1 MSATTSARPPGR
13 RSTQMYGVPSS
24 MTPADV
30 ASAAGATAAP
40 PSEAA
45 FHAVLPAEDGG
56 VSPRGHNPPRM
67 QYKFISKPPSPQP
80 AYNRIADVSVNV
92 AGSRSPAAAVAA
104 AASTMT
110 IRGLRGRLS
119 DGTVH
124 RKPYPFT
131 AAQPSAGGHK
141 GTARPLLSRH
151 GRCLS
156 RARTG
161 MAVSALTAVSSASGA
176 GADTATTESTR
187 MVKEASLRNTWAAN
201 FNNTATLRETVS
213 TSNGAYTAFEEELVR
228 ELNELRR
235 APAAYAAVVEREAT
249 IGAPY
254 VQENDLYFCD
264 ESAAESAAVELRR
277 HLEEQ
282 YCPVQ
287 CEVAS
292 TASSAVSRAMMQAM
306 SPKKGMQAGQ
316 EKRRSK
322 KALDGPPSSPALS
335 TGVGASSTAR
345 RRSGRP
351 SPAPQ
356 RHTTGSGA
364 PHGGGG
370 PSPRRCTISSDLPG
384 GGVTVAGVSALHATP
399 ATLRNQGLHELTLSQ
414 LRHQFRCQQRYR
426 AALEVALR
434 DMRASQRQAEA
445 AQQAAWA
452 SEAEKALRKG
462 RRLMTTNAFNVNMG
476 ASSTPQQDNTGEP
489 SVPSVVPH
497 SHKKLSHTSTANS
510 AMRTSG
516 SSEDP
521 VSLRRCEDMA
531 QLRSMHEARIRHIKQ
546 KLRDV
551 RNACKRSL
559 AAANIVLDA
568 VRALR
573 EAQPAPP
580 VQRHRGLSLAAHDT
594 AVMYYGDEER
604 VAALQDLYAVSRA
617 TLVGL
622 AEHPGAPT
630 APLLT
635 LEQLSRRLE
644 QCQVEEAKPKITS
657 VSSSPGRRSR
667 SEDGEEGD
675 VRERSGTEAAP
686 SWVLPLLSEEAS
698 LLANVAK
705 NACTTYGYISG
716 EVHGLHLQVVTGSP
730 RSLLLQMILGLL
742 TPVLDLSNHSL
753 PQRSGQATQRASTP
767 ATANSTNATRCYA
780 GVRIEGHAY
789 AAAGAPTGTRDA
801 ATRADLPQFQVVS
814 SQLGTGER
822 DRADQVPAARLS
834 KEEAQLAA
842 PEHKSSNSGT
852 DAITDAPHA
861 QRAAAAAAQRLWP
874 LLWTGAYTIGCA
886 WQQVR
891 GWRDVP
897 TFAEACE
904 ERQSIRCASSGTLS
918 SRGAAPPFTEEAHTV
933 TCTTLLFA
941 SGFEEYEVVRGCHH
955 MSPAATRRVVQSPP
969 VTVCDGGPQSASHGG
984 SIADS
989 VEARRAAVDVHS
1001 TLGVTLLTP
1010 TMHPMHIHAS
1020 DPSCRAVCVAV
1031 RVPYTSPGFSFTHSS
1046 MCAGEDGRVCSGGC
1060 RDPSI
1065 RIVAQVTRQCELTP
1079 PHPTTCTAEVLTQRS
1094 PVDPSVWLVLV
1105 DTAATFQRHAAA
1117 FTDNDGAVLKAD
1129 ASPGTGATTMSAA
1142 SAAVPLAL
1150 HIYAKDMNDAM
1161 GEFEHVAFIRMQQ
1174 YPQPREVNAGAVAI
1188 AASATPATPAPYVLM
1203 EPEWRY
1209 LLNGLACVA
1218 ASPLSTQTATR
1229 LTATSHTA
1237 AQASVLTKVASATP
1251 TARSVG
1257 WATLHEPLLGRD
1269 GVLLCPLSADLRESE
1284 RFGDMLEAL
1293 RIRQETTI
1301 SGRDGKAAGAAG
1313 RVIRVAVQLPA
1324 YSNVRWWRRRLMK
1337 LRCLQEKLTDEVV
1350 AEGDEQT
1357 AASTAQSPSA
1367 ACTHQDRSPESLAE
1381 GCHLPATEFAP
1392 PSDDGHADAKA
1403 TPLGASNGSGEATT
1417 SAASVTPILGSPCS
1431 SANPA
1436 AMDAEAGAAVE
1447 GSSSA
1452 EVVSEPPKGK
1462 GSEKKKVSSDG
1473 KREAKRSPTSAAAG
1487 SSGAKAQDRHS
1498 PSNVAPSGMSKKKAQ
1513 ALHKDSDGA
1522 IASSTAAAA
1531 AAASTGSSLAPTQA
1545 RLCTLSVNTAPK
1557 LPESGALREY
1567 EIMVQRAAGATL
1579 VASRSSSVQPC
1590 LQPSLISIIGLR
1602 ELCAQLHTDLQVWEA
1617 HLRRVRPILC
1627 GERDRIAAEIVK
1639 KKGKE
1644 QLRLQH
1650 DHEDVVGELQVIERG
1665 VASLNQAATAA
1676 TDALRT
1682 RERTQMLR
1690 RARLMRI
1697 AEELAAIESSPPR
1710 LAPKDTSDKVVTA
1723 PLPSTP
1729 PPSAAPKVTLRFFKT
1744 EGVAAGSGCKA
1755 AFAVARPPQ
1764 HLSSQRAGV
1773 LDCTMREGAPKPSE
1787 REAGEVTLTPQP
1799 SSAHDAT
1806 SSSSPLQP
1814 LEGDGNSAADVYAA
1828 TCSIPLTFTGCAT
1841 LYIDGEVAVTWRV

>member
-1 MSATTSARPPGR
+1 MVT
-13 RSTQMYGVPSS
+13 
-24 MTPADV
+24 
-30 ASAAGATAAP
+30 
-40 PSEAA
+40 
-45 FHAVLPAEDGG
+45 
-56 VSPRGHNPPRM
+56 
-67 QYKFISKPPSPQP
+67 
-80 AYNRIADVSVNV
+80 
-92 AGSRSPAAAVAA
+92 
-104 AASTMT
+104 
-110 IRGLRGRLS
+110 
-119 DGTVH
+119 
-124 RKPYPFT
+124 
-131 AAQPSAGGHK
+131 
-141 GTARPLLSRH
+141 
-151 GRCLS
+151 
-156 RARTG
+156 
-161 MAVSALTAVSSASGA
+161 SALTAVSSASGA
-176 GADTATTESTR
+176 GAGTATTESMH
-187 MVKEASLRNTWAAN
+187 MVKEASLHNTWAAN
-201 FNNTATLRETVS
+201 FNNTETLRETVS

-235 APAAYAAVVEREAT
+235 APAAYAAIVEREAT

-292 TASSAVSRAMMQAM
+292 TASSAVSRAMMQAV
-306 SPKKGMQAGQ
+306 SPKTGMQAGQ
-316 EKRRSK
+316 EKRRGK

-356 RHTTGSGA
+356 RHTTGLGA

-370 PSPRRCTISSDLPG
+370 PSSRRCTISSDLPG
-384 GGVTVAGVSALHATP
+384 GGVTVAGVSALRATP
-399 ATLRNQGLHELTLSQ
+399 VTLRSQGLHELTLSQ

-476 ASSTPQQDNTGEP
+476 ASSTPLQHNNTVEP

-497 SHKKLSHTSTANS
+497 NHKKLSHTSTATS
-510 AMRTSG
+510 AMRTSS

-521 VSLRRCEDMA
+521 VSLRRSEDMA
-531 QLRSMHEARIRHIKQ
+531 QLRSMHEARIRRMEQ

-622 AEHPGAPT
+622 AEYPGAPT
-630 APLLT
+630 APLPT

-667 SEDGEEGD
+667 CEDGDEGD
-675 VRERSGTEAAP
+675 VRERSGTEVAP

-716 EVHGLHLQVVTGSP
+716 EVHGLHLQVITGSP

-753 PQRSGQATQRASTP
+753 PQSSGQATQRVSSPTM
-767 ATANSTNATRCYA
+767 ANSTNATRCYA
-780 GVRIEGHAY
+780 GVRIEGHVY

-801 ATRADLPQFQVVS
+801 AARADLPQFQVAS
-814 SQLGTGER
+814 SQQGTGER
-822 DRADQVPAARLS
+822 DRADQVPAAWLS

-842 PEHKSSNSGT
+842 PEHKCSNSDTG
-852 DAITDAPHA
+852 AITDASHA

-904 ERQSIRCASSGTLS
+904 ERQAIQCASSGTLS
-918 SRGAAPPFTEEAHTV
+918 SREATPPFTGEAHTV
-933 TCTTLLFA
+933 ICTTLLFA
-941 SGFEEYEVVRGCHH
+941 SGFEEYEVVRGCQH
-955 MSPAATRRVVQSPP
+955 MSPAAARRVVQSTP
-969 VTVCDGGPQSASHGG
+969 VTVFDGGPQSASHGG

-1117 FTDNDGAVLKAD
+1117 FTNNDGAVLKAD
-1129 ASPGTGATTMSAA
+1129 ASPGTGATTMSAT
-1142 SAAVPLAL
+1142 SAVVPLAL

-1188 AASATPATPAPYVLM
+1188 AASAAPATPAPYVLM

-1218 ASPLSTQTATR
+1218 ASPLSTQTVTR

-1237 AQASVLTKVASATP
+1237 AQASVLTKVASTTP
-1251 TARSVG
+1251 TATSVG

-1284 RFGDMLEAL
+1284 RCGDMLEAL
-1293 RIRQETTI
+1293 RIHHETTS
-1301 SGRDGKAAGAAG
+1301 SGRDGKAAAAAG

-1324 YSNVRWWRRRLMK
+1324 NSNVRWWRRRLMK

-1367 ACTHQDRSPESLAE
+1367 ACTHQDRSPESLAG
-1381 GCHLPATEFAP
+1381 GCNLPAAEPAP

-1403 TPLGASNGSGEATT
+1403 TALGASNESGEAAT
-1417 SAASVTPILGSPCS
+1417 SAASVTPILGSPRS

-1452 EVVSEPPKGK
+1452 AEVASGPPKGK
-1462 GSEKKKVSSDG
+1462 GSEKKVSSDG

-1487 SSGAKAQDRHS
+1487 GSGARAQGGRRS
-1498 PSNVAPSGMSKKKAQ
+1498 PSNNAPSGMSKKKAQ
-1513 ALHKDSDGA
+1513 ALHNDSDGA
-1522 IASSTAAAA
+1522 MASSTAAAA
-1531 AAASTGSSLAPTQA
+1531 AAASTGSSLASAQA
-1545 RLCTLSVNTAPK
+1545 RCRTLSVCTAPK

-1567 EIMVQRAAGATL
+1567 ESMVQRAAGMTP
-1579 VASRSSSVQPC
+1579 VASRSGSVQPC

-1602 ELCAQLHTDLQVWEA
+1602 ELCAQLHTDLQIWEA

-1627 GERDRIAAEIVK
+1627 GERDRIATEIVK

-1665 VASLNQAATAA
+1665 VASLSQAAAAA

-1690 RARLMRI
+1690 RARLVRI
-1697 AEELAAIESSPPR
+1697 ADELVAIESSPPR
-1710 LAPKDTSDKVVTA
+1710 LVPKDTSDKVVAA

-1729 PPSAAPKVTLRFFKT
+1729 PRSAAPKVTLRFFKT

-1773 LDCTMREGAPKPSE
+1773 LDCTMREDAPKPSE
-1787 REAGEVTLTPQP
+1787 REAGEVTLVPQP
-1799 SSAHDAT
+1799 SSARDAA

-1828 TCSIPLTFTGCAT
+1828 TCSIPLTFAGRAT
-1841 LYIDGEVAVTWRV
+1841 LYIDDEVAVTWLV